1 MVKMRI
7 LSYTEFIT
15 ERANPNTIGSDLVL
29 EGGAAGHMAH
39 PFDDKSLTFGD
50 FKKMVEAGLS
60 GELNFEEDPTEKT
73 DGQNIFATVKDGV
86 TMFARNTG
94 QLRNP
99 IDLRGITDMFAAHPS
114 ESVRQ
119 TFTLAAN
126 DLASAL
132 SRLKPAQQEAI
143 FNNGTSFMNM
153 ELIYSGN
160 SNVINYDRDV
170 IQFHGVKHT
179 DGNGNIIGE
188 DSRPARELAKI
199 LNDINAHIGKVFTI
213 IPPQALMLRRH
224 QDFSAKLPYFMNKI
238 EGLRSRYGLS
248 DSDEVSRYH
257 EMWWREEIDKSF
269 PNLPQD
275 VKEALLQRWAYNNK
289 GAMDFRT
296 MGKMIET
303 LDMNKVKQYDKM
315 DAGKKYKENIRPFE
329 DLFLEL
335 GSEVLKNASNF
346 LAASPDKEMQ
356 RLHNQI
362 RTEADKI
369 RLNGDEKQIA
379 KVEAELDRLARIG
392 GIESIIPSEGLVFK
406 YNGKIYKLTGTFAA
420 INQLMGIIKYGR

>member
-1 MVKMRI
+1 MRI

-86 TMFARNTG
+86 TMFARNAG

>member
-1 MVKMRI
+1 MRI

-15 ERANPNTIGSDLVL
+15 ERVNPNTIGSDLVL